1 MYSIYLS
8 VSIYIYMTIVRKVYT
23 VIVTILCSAQSA
35 ILKYAKHFYAA
46 SAAVHW
52 KLHALVSME
61 VYSY

>member
-1 MYSIYLS
+1 
-8 VSIYIYMTIVRKVYT
+8 MTIVRKVYT